1 MYSDNSGLSSCKGF
15 QMSPLSAN
23 QMEAFG
29 VDESESVT
37 DLKTPPVKEIRRL
50 DRSMISS
57 PVERRCLLLAYK
69 ICVGV
74 YENNVGGLIEPV
86 PW

>member
-1 MYSDNSGLSSCKGF
+1 M
-15 QMSPLSAN
+15 
-23 QMEAFG
+23 
-29 VDESESVT
+29 
-37 DLKTPPVKEIRRL
+37 KEIRRL

-74 YENNVGGLIEPV
+74 YVTIRRWLNLVASSLVNEEVLNFVEFF
-86 PW
+86 